1 MVEREGSMRTLIQ
14 GGWVVGYNGRGHE
27 LLRDGVVVYEDNQII
42 HVGHRFDGQADRTID
57 ARGKLVSPGFINCH
71 LHAGTNAPTQFLIDH
86 TKADYFGS
94 NFIAYGAG
102 LRGTTDSRAN
112 TRVEVEQKFGIWAA
126 VRGGATTILDIGS
139 RNAEAFAEMC
149 GQLGPRVY
157 LGPGFRSY
165 NYVFEPNG
173 RVEWDP
179 DIEAGFAGLERAV
192 AFARKWDGAYNGRIR
207 CMLYPGQLDTCT
219 VDLLKA
225 TRRAANETGLL
236 MSLHVAMNLIEF
248 HRILREHRLTP
259 IELVAS
265 IGFLGPDV
273 ILGHCVFHS
282 RHSWVHYP
290 YVDDL
295 KILADSGAS
304 VAHAPFKYAKMGIML
319 ESLSRYRELGIN
331 VALGTDTYPQDLIAE
346 MRIAAMMNRFA
357 EGNFRVG
364 TPHDVFDCATLGGAR
379 FLRRDDLGR
388 LAPGAKAD
396 ILIIN
401 LQGTR
406 YGAVR
411 DPIKSLVECGSGE
424 DIETII
430 CDGQTLLDNRVP
442 QTVDEAALLAAI
454 QESGEAI
461 WASVPQWHWRGATV
475 DEMVPMSYPVR
486 APER

>member
-1 MVEREGSMRTLIQ
+1 MRTLIQ
-14 GGWVVGYNGRGHE
+14 GGWVVGFDGRGHE
-27 LLRDGVVVYEDNQII
+27 LIRDGVVVYEDDRVV

-57 ARGKLVSPGFINCH
+57 ARGKLVSPGFVNCH
-71 LHAGTNAPTQFLIDH
+71 LHAGSNAPTVFLMDH
-86 TKADYFGS
+86 TKADYFAS

-112 TRVEVEQKFGIWAA
+112 ARVDVEQKWGIWSA
-126 VRGGATTILDIGS
+126 VRGGATTILDVGS
-139 RNAEAFAEMC
+139 RNAEAFVEMC
-149 GQLGPRVY
+149 GALGPRLY
-157 LGPGFRSY
+157 LGPAFRSF

-173 RVEWDP
+173 RVEWEPDP
-179 DIEAGFAGLERAV
+179 DAGFTGLERAV
-192 AFARKWDGAYNGRIR
+192 AFARKYDGAHDDRIR

-225 TRRAANETGLL
+225 TRRAANDAGLL
-236 MSLHVAMNLIEF
+236 MSLHVAMNLVEF

-282 RHSWVHYP
+282 RHSWAHYP

-304 VAHAPFKYAKMGIML
+304 VAHAPFKYAKMGVML

-331 VALGTDTYPQDLIAE
+331 VGLGTDTYPQDLIAE

-357 EGNFRVG
+357 DASFRVG
-364 TPHDVFDCATLGGAR
+364 EPKDVFDCATLGGAR

-388 LAPGAKAD
+388 LAPGSKAD

-401 LQGTR
+401 QSGTR

-411 DPIKSLVECGSGE
+411 DPIKTLVECGSGE

-430 CDGQTLLDNRVP
+430 CDGRTLLEDKQP
-442 QTVDEAALLAAI
+442 QTVDEAALQRQI
-454 QESGEAI
+454 QEAGEEV
-461 WASVPQWHWRGATV
+461 WASVPKWHWRGADV
-475 DEMVPMSYPVR
+475 AEMVPFSYPVR
-486 APER
+486 ADR

>member
-1 MVEREGSMRTLIQ
+1 MRTLIQ
-14 GGWVVGYNGRGHE
+14 GGWVVGYNGQGHE
-27 LLRDGVVVYEDNQII
+27 LIPNGVVVYEDDRIV

-57 ARGKLVSPGFINCH
+57 AHDKLISPGFVNCH
-71 LHAGTNAPTQFLIDH
+71 LHAGSNAPTIFLMDH
-86 TKADYFGS
+86 TKNDYFAS

-102 LRGTTDSRAN
+102 LRGTTDSRA
-112 TRVEVEQKFGIWAA
+112 TARVDIEQKWGVWAA
-126 VRGGATTILDIGS
+126 VRGGATTILDVGS
-139 RNAEAFAEMC
+139 RNAEAFVEMC
-149 GQLGPRVY
+149 GALGPRLY

-173 RVEWDP
+173 RVEWEP
-179 DIEAGFAGLERAV
+179 DHDTGFANLERAV
-192 AFARKWDGAYNGRIR
+192 AFARRYDGAHDGRIR
-207 CMLYPGQLDTCT
+207 CMLYPGQLDTCS

-225 TRRAANETGLL
+225 ARRAADETGLL
-236 MSLHVAMNLIEF
+236 MSLHVAMNLVEF
-248 HRILREHRLTP
+248 HRILREHRKTP
-259 IELVAS
+259 IELVQD

-295 KILADSGAS
+295 QILADSGAS
-304 VAHAPFKYAKMGIML
+304 VAHAPFKYAKMGVML

-331 VALGTDTYPQDLIAE
+331 VGLGTDTYPQDLIAE

-357 EGNFRVG
+357 EGSFRVG
-364 TPHDVFDCATLGGAR
+364 EPKDVFDCATLGGAR

-401 LQGTR
+401 QSGTR

-411 DPIKSLVECGSGE
+411 DPIKTLVECGSGE

-430 CDGQTLLDNRVP
+430 CDGQPLLENGQP
-442 QTVDEAALLAAI
+442 QTVDEAALQSQI
-454 QESGEAI
+454 QEAGETV
-461 WASVPQWHWRGATV
+461 WASVPTWHWRGASV

-486 APER
+486 GADR